1 MAQWTSLSLW
11 VAQPLQQ
18 EPVFYHRCKTTSG
31 NSGSF
36 SGPSLLGSNNG
47 NEEDLLEEMV
57 FPRPAPRPLIAIR
70 ISAEVDQSWI
80 CLLLSPSPTT
90 PSNSSTA
97 ETSVWLK
104 PPPCPVLGAVPRCWS
119 LYRENFARKRG
130 HWTKSGR
137 GRAFASRQ
145 GTPGFARSSPGS
157 AWYTDARGAQSP
169 ASLGGEWPAPAT
181 SQRPPNQAG
190 EAKAGGWTLEL
201 TGVGGGE
208 QRRGAKLSN

>member
-137 GRAFASRQ
+137 GRAFASRRALPRAQ
-145 GTPGFARSSPGS
+145 LGTRTHAVPR
-157 AWYTDARGAQSP
+157 AQ
-169 ASLGGEWPAPAT
+169 
-181 SQRPPNQAG
+181 PP
-190 EAKAGGWTLEL
+190 
-201 TGVGGGE
+201 
-208 QRRGAKLSN
+208 